1 MGHLRARLL
10 ALAPSATLRRGYAI
24 VQRPGGGVVR
34 SAAEVSGGERLT
46 VRFAEDQLAVTA
58 DNDPADEGTAG

>member
-10 ALAPSATLRRGYAI
+10 ALAPSATLQRGYAI

-34 SAAEVSGGERLT
+34 GAAEVGAGERLT
-46 VRFAEDQLAVTA
+46 VRFADDQLSVTA
-58 DNDPADEGTAG
+58 DGAP